1 MSRSMKRIV
10 LLVNCP
16 TTAKPHSPQRPDLF
30 LASFSCDVVMEWLI
44 PPRHRTTAVVGE
56 GKQRLQ

>member
-1 MSRSMKRIV
+1 V
-10 LLVNCP
+10 LLANCP

-56 GKQRLQ
+56 GKKGFSS